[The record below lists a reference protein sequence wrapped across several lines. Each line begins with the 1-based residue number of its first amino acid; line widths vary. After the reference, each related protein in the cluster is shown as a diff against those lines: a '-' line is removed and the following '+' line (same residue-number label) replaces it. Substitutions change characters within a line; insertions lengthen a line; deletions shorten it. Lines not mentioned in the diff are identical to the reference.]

1 MKTFPD
7 WCKHYDYDPSS
18 KAAAADYAE
27 YLDQLSFFQQLKP
40 EPEPEPVSAGGCEL
54 LCDSLQ
60 ELQDMCKAACVA
72 SHDAAFPLERKY
84 HEGRAAALVGAAY
97 VLETAIH
104 KAAMSPAN
112 DALDG
117 YLEAWSERASARL
130 GMSERAKRSE

>member
-27 YLDQLSFFQQLKP
+27 YLDQLSFFQQFKP
-40 EPEPEPVSAGGCEL
+40 DPEPEPVSAGGCEL

-72 SHDAAFPLERKY
+72 SHDAVFPLERKY

-104 KAAMSPAN
+104 KAAASSPLMNTCNGCIFAASRN
-112 DALDG
+112 D
-117 YLEAWSERASARL
+117 
-130 GMSERAKRSE
+130 